1 MMYILCMLGVWGW
14 GWLTD
19 CVKSKRNTEVAST
32 NSCAFF
38 AYRLER
44 VGCVVFTHERFLRKN
59 QRNADKLSIMPV
71 SEKSLSN
78 LTGGSRLGKPNA
90 LTVSVKEAVERAF
103 DKLGGASYL
112 EHVGRTDPRT
122 FCALL
127 SKLLPTKLANA
138 DGSPLLA
145 ALTELTDAQLEARTA
160 RALADAQRQGLMTS
174 AGPVI
179 EVAAEAVQAPV
190 ASDTEPEA

>member
-1 MMYILCMLGVWGW
+1 
-14 GWLTD
+14 
-19 CVKSKRNTEVAST
+19 
-32 NSCAFF
+32 
-38 AYRLER
+38 
-44 VGCVVFTHERFLRKN
+44 
-59 QRNADKLSIMPV
+59 MPV
-71 SEKSLSN
+71 AEQSLRN

-160 RALADAQRQGLMTS
+160 RALADAQRQGLMAQS
-174 AGPVI
+174 GPII
-179 EVAAEAVQAPV
+179 ELAAEAVQGTAV
-190 ASDTEPEA
+190 SNTDTDTSA